1 MKLNWNISCIQFDVK
16 QGLVEEN
23 MDKAKEMIGKAVSAP
38 HKPDVI
44 LLPEMWNTSFT
55 KSVSSLADAYGEKTK
70 QFILEMSKIHNVHIV
85 AGSISEKI
93 NGEVHN
99 ISYVCNPDGEFIA
112 DYSKIHLFQLMYEDR
127 YYVGGNGIGVFE
139 LFGVKAGMVI
149 CYDIRFPELVRKLA
163 LEGVKVLFVPA
174 QWPDVRLQHW
184 RTLLMARAIENQ
196 MYVVAC
202 NRIGSS
208 ERENFPGHSMIINP
222 WGEVITEAEDKETI
236 LQTKIDLK
244 LVQTV
249 RDTIPVFEDRRPS
262 LY

>member
-1 MKLNWNISCIQFDVK
+1 MMVNWNISCLQFDVK
-16 QGLVEEN
+16 KGLVEEN
-23 MDKAKEMIGKAVSAP
+23 INKVTRMIENAVASSD
-38 HKPDVI
+38 KPDVI
-44 LLPEMWNTSFT
+44 LIPEMWNTSFI
-55 KSVSSLADAYGEKTK
+55 KNVSTLAETYGERTK
-70 QFILEMSKIHNVHIV
+70 QFISEMSQKHQVHIV

-93 NGEVHN
+93 NGKVHN
-99 ISYVCNPDGEFIA
+99 ISYVCNPSGNFIA

-127 YYVGGNGIGVFE
+127 YYVGGNSVGIFE
-139 LFGVKAGMVI
+139 LFGTKVGMVI

-174 QWPDVRLQHW
+174 QWPDVRLHHW

-208 ERENFPGHSMIINP
+208 GREDFPGHSMIISP
-222 WGEVITEAEDKETI
+222 WGEVIKEADDKETI
-236 LQTKIDLK
+236 LQATIDLDI
-244 LVQTV
+244 VQTV